1 MKIQIIM
8 SMGVLEAG
16 KQDEDTNNY
25 VHGCARS
32 WKQDEDTPGLKR
44 RRADR

>member
-16 KQDEDTNNY
+16 KQDEDT
-25 VHGCARS
+25 
-32 WKQDEDTPGLKR
+32 PGLKR
-44 RRADR
+44 RRAGR